1 MFVFKKKKKKTSN
14 NCSPS
19 FSKNLSLHVFLI
31 AVPFVFLK
39 ESDS

>member
-1 MFVFKKKKKKTSN
+1 MFVFKKKKKKKKTSN

-31 AVPFVFLK
+31 AVPFVF
-39 ESDS
+39 

>member
-1 MFVFKKKKKKTSN
+1 MFVFKKKQKKQKKTSN

-31 AVPFVFLK
+31 AVPFVF
-39 ESDS
+39 